1 MQSEQVGMPYE
12 AWRIT
17 YQSSEQAARAAHAAL
32 QSLGARITALEGELA
47 TLQAGLQAAAPN
59 APLYD
64 PREVAFSAQ
73 AAPQAVQAAEG
84 VPSHYRNALP
94 PYRVVSAEE
103 HRAETEHA
111 KHYGLEHL
119 VPRRTPLYTH
129 PTQQGMD
136 AREGRTDAEIVERTE
151 AAARFL
157 LSWAFSQEPEDAKS
171 QLRHSQNTKAQ
182 SAWVAA
188 CKVQEILTDSDAANA
203 AQEIDCDLPVVP
215 KLPDARPKPRLH
227 DFEIIGHFVS
237 AEMKHKS
244 DELADSVAW
253 LKSRDTI
260 CANKNGF
267 GCEHS
272 CKPGACCQ
280 IAAQAKQGG
289 AA

>member
-1 MQSEQVGMPYE
+1 MPYE

-47 TLQAGLQAAAPN
+47 AA
-59 APLYD
+59 
-64 PREVAFSAQ
+64 Q
-73 AAPQAVQAAEG
+73 QAVQAAEG

-157 LSWAFSQEPEDAKS
+157 LSWAFSQEPEDAKA

-215 KLPDARPKPRLH
+215 KLPDACDAARYR
-227 DFEIIGHFVS
+227 
-237 AEMKHKS
+237 
-244 DELADSVAW
+244 W
-253 LKSRDTI
+253 LRSRDLETI
-260 CANKNGF
+260 SQGGVFAGMTPENVILNG
-267 GCEHS
+267 EDLDE
-272 CKPGACCQ
+272 AVDAA